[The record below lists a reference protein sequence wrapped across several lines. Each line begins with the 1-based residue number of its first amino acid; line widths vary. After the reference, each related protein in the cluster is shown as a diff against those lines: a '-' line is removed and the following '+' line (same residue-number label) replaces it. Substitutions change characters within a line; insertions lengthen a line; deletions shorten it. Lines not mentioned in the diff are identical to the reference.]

1 MSVWTDLNKHGIF
14 NDPWLSTPKQTKS
27 ITVIVAV
34 LTPYIAN
41 TYCVGN
47 NKIEMEFD
55 QVGKGALEREQVF
68 AGKETE

>member
-1 MSVWTDLNKHGIF
+1 M
-14 NDPWLSTPKQTKS
+14 STPKQIKS

-34 LTPYIAN
+34 LTPYIGN

-47 NKIEMEFD
+47 NKTEMELD
-55 QVGKGALEREQVF
+55 EVGKGALEREQVF

>member
-1 MSVWTDLNKHGIF
+1 MSVWTDLIKHGIF
-14 NDPWLSTPKQTKS
+14 NDLWMSTPKQTKS

-47 NKIEMEFD
+47 NKIEMELD
-55 QVGKGALEREQVF
+55 QVGKGTLEREQVF
-68 AGKETE
+68 AGKEMD